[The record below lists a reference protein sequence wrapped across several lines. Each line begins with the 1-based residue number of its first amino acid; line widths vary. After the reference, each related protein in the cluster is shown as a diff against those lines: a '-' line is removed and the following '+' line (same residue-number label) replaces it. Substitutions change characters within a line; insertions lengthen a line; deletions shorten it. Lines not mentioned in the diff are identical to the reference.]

1 MAVNQQ
7 LYFLK
12 AINTIRSCENMS
24 QIAMA
29 ESVMQQY
36 NSMELAFLEEDENYD
51 HEWHIYT
58 LMAELSTAKKLLS

>member
-12 AINTIRSCENMS
+12 ALNTIRSCENMT
-24 QIAMA
+24 QLAVA

-36 NSMELAFLEEDENYD
+36 SDMELSFVKEDENYD
-51 HEWHIYT
+51 HEWHMYT